1 MSKNKLVT
9 LIALMGFVL
18 TGLILVQ
25 TNSIKKA
32 ADIREG
38 QFDQTVMQMLTQVI
52 RKLEE
57 HETQLLFEEELL
69 RIAQQRAATNGPNIV
84 AVISRRTKQ

>member
-1 MSKNKLVT
+1 MSRNKLVT
-9 LIALMGFVL
+9 LIVLMGLVM

-38 QFDQTVMQMLTQVI
+38 QFDQTVTQMLTQVI
-52 RKLEE
+52 RKMEE
-57 HETQLLFEEELL
+57 HETQSLFEEELL
-69 RIAQQRAATNGPNIV
+69 RVYQQGTAPRNQFFLKANCQV
-84 AVISRRTKQ
+84 L

>member
-1 MSKNKLVT
+1 MSRNKLVT
-9 LIALMGFVL
+9 LIVLMGLVM

-38 QFDQTVMQMLTQVI
+38 QFDQTVTQMLTQVI
-52 RKLEE
+52 RKMEE
-57 HETQLLFEEELL
+57 HETQSLFEEELL
-69 RIAQQRAATNGPNIV
+69 RVYQQGTAIPG
-84 AVISRRTKQ
+84 ISFS